1 MRANKVVRSAMVAA
15 LVRLNAIAAFLAV
28 QRYPSNSSVVAWVLI
43 AYGGLNRFFCAD
55 DHYGWMC
62 MYSPDC
68 LYANFV
74 YVTLHRSR
82 WLYCYTLNI
91 VWILLFFVRF

>member
-1 MRANKVVRSAMVAA
+1 MNKVVCANEVVRSAMVAA

-28 QRYPSNSSVVAWVLI
+28 QRYPSNSSDVAWVLI

-55 DHYGWMC
+55 DHHGCMC

-68 LYANFV
+68 FS
-74 YVTLHRSR
+74 TP
-82 WLYCYTLNI
+82 
-91 VWILLFFVRF
+91 ILFMLPCTEVDGCTGIH